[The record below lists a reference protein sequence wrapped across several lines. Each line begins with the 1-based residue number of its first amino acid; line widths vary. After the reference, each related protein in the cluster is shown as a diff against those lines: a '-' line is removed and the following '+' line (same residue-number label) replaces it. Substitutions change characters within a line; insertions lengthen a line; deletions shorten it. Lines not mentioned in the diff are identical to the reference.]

1 VFFIPIKLD
10 NLSFSDEKLLL
21 PFKLLALITFSLE
34 GYIRIMEVPIGVPTK
49 QHLLDETKMGFRV
62 LKSPT
67 KKQKHSNKIK

>member
-1 VFFIPIKLD
+1 
-10 NLSFSDEKLLL
+10 
-21 PFKLLALITFSLE
+21 
-34 GYIRIMEVPIGVPTK
+34 MEVPIGLPTK